1 MTHTLCQLLA
11 TAIERQRERLDRQQN
26 GHNPLDN
33 CPAESVTVLPASQKA
48 QPETHDNERQ

>member
-33 CPAESVTVLPASQKA
+33 CPAESVTVSPASE
-48 QPETHDNERQ
+48 ETPKETDDHERQ